1 VLDGLIGAALNTRPS
16 TQLRSPQLH
25 ARAAGVPY
33 DTQRLQVF
41 RRLAAA
47 LAELAPSPLPLL
59 PADAPRRLLL
69 PFYEAYFSNYI
80 EGTEFS
86 LDEAAQIVFGGQLP
100 AGRPADAHDVLGTY
114 RITSSQD
121 DMRRIPG
128 SGTDLLELLR
138 SRHAVLMAGRPEIEP
153 GAFKRVVNR
162 AGSTQFVVPEQ
173 VAGTLLRGFEAA
185 ADLID
190 PFARAVFMMFL
201 ISEVHP
207 FVDGNGRVARIF
219 MNAELAHADQVRVV
233 IPTVFRANYLAAL
246 KAATH
251 TTGDSPLIAALRFA
265 QKWTA
270 RVDWSSR
277 DTAEADLARTNALRD
292 AREAEDA
299 GVRLQLP

>member
-1 VLDGLIGAALNTRPS
+1 VVPRAGAGPVDGDAPLPRGLWLAGEARGLLDNLVPSKPNATGQPRTLGRAGVEQRLDRIAAERGEDGLNEVRDRARGIARQLDREKQLAVLDGLIGAALNTRPS
-16 TQLRSPQLH
+16 TQLRSPKLH

-138 SRHAVLMAGRPEIEP
+138 SRLNLVHSSGL
-153 GAFKRVVNR
+153 
-162 AGSTQFVVPEQ
+162 STGPAPRSSLFLSRLPALCC
-173 VAGTLLRGFEAA
+173 VASRLLPTSSIP
-185 ADLID
+185 L
-190 PFARAVFMMFL
+190 
-201 ISEVHP
+201 
-207 FVDGNGRVARIF
+207 
-219 MNAELAHADQVRVV
+219 LA
-233 IPTVFRANYLAAL
+233 PC
-246 KAATH
+246 
-251 TTGDSPLIAALRFA
+251 S
-265 QKWTA
+265 
-270 RVDWSSR
+270 
-277 DTAEADLARTNALRD
+277 
-292 AREAEDA
+292 
-299 GVRLQLP
+299 